1 MGANSFARGA
11 TWTGVGRMNS
21 ALRKAS
27 RPNEPR
33 LAARLMSTAT
43 STQSWS
49 KRWRQ
54 RLWRMAPADSG
65 VVVLRHRRIYILPT
79 RRGLALI
86 ATLAIML
93 LTSMNYSLSLGHAL
107 TFLVAGLVASA
118 LLQTYRNLAGIAAS
132 PLAAGEGF
140 AGGQVAFTLS
150 LANAGAARQAIVVTS
165 RTGRSVSV
173 DLPAAATRQVQLMV
187 PALRRGR
194 LALGRVTLSTDFP
207 LGLWRGGAYVHFPV
221 PGIVYPA
228 PEAPAPHLPPGL
240 QGSDFRRS
248 ARAAD
253 AELAGL
259 REYHPG
265 DPLNRIAWKAVARG
279 AGWYTKQFEGT
290 GGGGPLDL
298 NWAEMPPGMAVE
310 ARLSRLTAWILT
322 AEREARAFSL
332 TLPGTALPLAQG
344 AAHRRAALTA

>member
-1 MGANSFARGA
+1 
-11 TWTGVGRMNS
+11 
-21 ALRKAS
+21 
-27 RPNEPR
+27 
-33 LAARLMSTAT
+33 
-43 STQSWS
+43 
-49 KRWRQ
+49 
-54 RLWRMAPADSG
+54 MAPADPG

-132 PLAAGEGF
+132 PLAAGDGF

-165 RTGRSVSV
+165 RSGGSASV
-173 DLPAAATRQVQLMV
+173 DLPATATRQVQLTV
-187 PALRRGR
+187 PAPRRGR

-207 LGLWRGGAYVHFPV
+207 LGLWRGWAYVHFPV
-221 PGIVYPA
+221 TGIVYPA

-259 REYHPG
+259 RDYHPG

-290 GGGGPLDL
+290 GGSGTLEFH
-298 NWAEMPPGMAVE
+298 WAELPPGFGTE
-310 ARLSRLTAWILT
+310 ARLSRLAAWILA
-322 AEREARAFSL
+322 AEREARAFGL
-332 TLPGTALPLAQG
+332 TLPGVDLPAGSG
-344 AAHRRAALTA
+344 AGHRRAALCALALFPPERAP